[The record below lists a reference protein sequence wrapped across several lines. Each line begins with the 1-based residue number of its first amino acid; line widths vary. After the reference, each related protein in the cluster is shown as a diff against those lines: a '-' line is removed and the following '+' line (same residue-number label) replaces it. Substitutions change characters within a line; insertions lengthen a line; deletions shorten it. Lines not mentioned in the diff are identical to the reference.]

1 MLARPSQFAEQ
12 RVAPRPV
19 EMIRLPIEA
28 ARRKAR
34 EIINQ
39 TPQRGFVPV
48 VENWRVAGHG
58 EIEFTIRR
66 LRAAD

>member
-1 MLARPSQFAEQ
+1 MLARSAQLAEQ

-19 EMIRLPIEA
+19 EMIRLPVAA
-28 ARRKAR
+28 ARLKAR

-39 TPQRGFVPV
+39 TPQRGFVPI
-48 VENWRVAGHG
+48 VENWRFAGNG

-66 LRAAD
+66 LRVAD

>member
-1 MLARPSQFAEQ
+1 MLARSAQLAEQ
-12 RVAPRPV
+12 RVALQPV
-19 EMIRLPIEA
+19 EMIRLPVEA

-39 TPQRGFVPV
+39 TPQRGFVPIF
-48 VENWRVAGHG
+48 ENWRFAVNG
-58 EIEFTIRR
+58 EIEYTIRR

>member
-1 MLARPSQFAEQ
+1 MLARSSQLVEQ
-12 RVAPRPV
+12 RSAPRPI
-19 EMIRLPIEA
+19 ETIRLPIEA

-34 EIINQ
+34 EIISQ
-39 TPQRGFVPV
+39 APQRGFVPV
-48 VENWRVAGHG
+48 IENWRFAGDG

>member
-1 MLARPSQFAEQ
+1 MLARSAQLTEQ

-39 TPQRGFVPV
+39 APQRGFVPI
-48 VENWRVAGHG
+48 VENWRFAGNG

-66 LRAAD
+66 FRAAD

>member
-1 MLARPSQFAEQ
+1 MLARPIRLAEQ
-12 RVAPRPV
+12 RSTPRPV
-19 EMIRLPIEA
+19 EIIRLPIEA

-39 TPQRGFVPV
+39 TPQRGFVHI
-48 VENWRVAGHG
+48 VENWRFAGDG